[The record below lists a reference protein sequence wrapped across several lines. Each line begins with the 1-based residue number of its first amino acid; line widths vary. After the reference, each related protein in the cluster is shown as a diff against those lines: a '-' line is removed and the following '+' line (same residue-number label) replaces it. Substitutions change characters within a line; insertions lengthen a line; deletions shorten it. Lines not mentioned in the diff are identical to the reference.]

1 MSKFAYPEIWKK
13 SFLLE
18 IMIPGSE
25 PSEIFTFSLPPEN
38 IEVVYP
44 QRVSETKTFGGL
56 FVDDYGHEAAKI
68 TLSGTTGNS
77 ESRRIYRSA
86 RGDLWMTGKDEIY
99 YIRDHIIRYKEGR
112 YNFGDAKLYLYNL
125 SSITDEEISRGNY
138 KATIDSWEVV
148 LKDFRV
154 TQTKERPF
162 WYSYTVEFT
171 GLRILG
177 KEKITSA
184 QKKEINSLMLIDNA
198 DSSVAP
204 LEDPEEI
211 MMVNSGLVSTE
222 NMARMHSIANKY
234 VPVSYHVGRPV
245 EERLGIALAEGI
257 LPSDTISD
265 ELGNDSGNDVGIYL
279 RLAAAKN
286 ARAKSRSIL
295 QSAGLFLQNAYS
307 WSAKV
312 ANPVRNLRRS
322 ISRLRSG
329 MQYYQSLISGTIN
342 NTLFS
347 IPLQAIGLTRDVTEL
362 GFGIISAPADIAN
375 DVLSGFRSVRRGVES
390 VFADFETGIIPDFV
404 KAKYTQVVETF
415 QAEVEACIHIAE
427 DDICT
432 VAAASRLPSA
442 MPDVLVIPA
451 ETVDAVPRVVLAYGY
466 NYVQAA
472 AGVSLETLASRYLG
486 NPDDAILIALAN
498 GIADESEIQP
508 GDVLRIPA
516 SRSMSVPGNE
526 VYSREDNH
534 GVDIALSES
543 GQIAIDASGELVT
556 VAGDENISQAIRSRL
571 SESIGNRIRLTVYGI
586 RANTGQPVSAAA
598 SYVATSIRDTVIHD
612 PRIQRLENFVFRGVG
627 DRLYV
632 EFDYIT
638 VDGNRKSY
646 RGVH

>member
-1 MSKFAYPEIWKK
+1 MAKFAYPEIWKK

-18 IMIPGSE
+18 IVIPGGE

-112 YNFGDAKLYLYNL
+112 DNFGDAKLYLYNL

-138 KATIDSWEVV
+138 KAATDSWEVV

-154 TQTKERPF
+154 TQSKERPF

-177 KEKITSA
+177 KEKTTSA
-184 QKKEINSLMLIDNA
+184 TKKETDSLSLIEDA

-204 LEDPEEI
+204 LEDPEEV
-211 MMVNSGLVSTE
+211 MMVGSGLVSSDS
-222 NMARMHSIANKY
+222 MAGMHDVADEY
-234 VPVSYHVGRPV
+234 VLASYHPGQPV
-245 EERLGIALAEGI
+245 EERLRLASADGI
-257 LPSDTISD
+257 LSNTALSQL
-265 ELGNDSGNDVGIYL
+265 ERAGGGSATTQ
-279 RLAAAKN
+279 LANAAT

-295 QSAGLFLQNAYS
+295 QGAGLFLQNAYS
-307 WSAKV
+307 WSTKV

-322 ISRLRSG
+322 IARLQSG
-329 MQYYQSLISGTIN
+329 MQYYRSLISGTIN

-427 DDICT
+427 DDICA
-432 VAAASRLPSA
+432 VAADSRLPSA

-451 ETVDAVPRVVLAYGY
+451 ETADAVPRVVLAYGY

-486 NPDDAILIALAN
+486 DPDDAILIALAN

-534 GVDIALSES
+534 GVDIALSNS
-543 GQIAIDASGELVT
+543 GQIVIDASGELST
-556 VAGDENISQAIRSRL
+556 VSGDENISQAIRSRL
-571 SESIGNRIRLTVYGI
+571 GESIGNRIRLTVYGI

-638 VDGNRKSY
+638 VDGNRNSY
-646 RGVH
+646 QGVH

>member
-18 IMIPGSE
+18 IVIPGAE

-77 ESRRIYRSA
+77 ESRRIYRSS

-112 YNFGDAKLYLYNL
+112 DNFGDAKLYLYNL

-138 KATIDSWEVV
+138 KAAVDSWEVV

-154 TQTKERPF
+154 TQSKEKPF

-177 KEKITSA
+177 KEKTSSA
-184 QKKEINSLMLIDNA
+184 TKKETDSLSLIKDA

-204 LEDPEEI
+204 LEDPEEV
-211 MMVNSGLVSTE
+211 MMVGSGLVSSDS
-222 NMARMHSIANKY
+222 MSGMHDVADEYILA
-234 VPVSYHVGRPV
+234 SYHPGQPV
-245 EERLGIALAEGI
+245 EERLRLASADGI
-257 LPSDTISD
+257 LSSTALERL
-265 ELGNDSGNDVGIYL
+265 ELAGGGSATTQ
-279 RLAAAKN
+279 LANARN

-295 QSAGLFLQNAYS
+295 QGAGLFLQNAYS
-307 WSAKV
+307 WSTKV

-322 ISRLRSG
+322 IARLQSG
-329 MQYYQSLISGTIN
+329 MQYYRSLISGTIN

-427 DDICT
+427 DDICA

-451 ETVDAVPRVVLAYGY
+451 ETADATPRVVLAYGY
-466 NYVQAA
+466 DYVQAT

-486 NPDDAILIALAN
+486 DPDDAILIALAN
-498 GIADESEIQP
+498 GIANESEIQP

-534 GVDIALSES
+534 GVDIALSDS
-543 GQIAIDASGELVT
+543 GQIIIDASGELST
-556 VAGDENISQAIRSRL
+556 VSGDENISQAIRSRL

-612 PRIQRLENFVFRGVG
+612 PRIQRLENFVFRGIG

-638 VDGNRKSY
+638 VDGNRNSY
-646 RGVH
+646 QGVH